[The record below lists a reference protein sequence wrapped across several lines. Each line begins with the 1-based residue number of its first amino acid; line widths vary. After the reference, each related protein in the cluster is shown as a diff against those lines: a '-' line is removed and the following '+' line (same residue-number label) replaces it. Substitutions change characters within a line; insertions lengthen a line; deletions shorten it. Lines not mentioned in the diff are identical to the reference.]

1 MLEEK
6 SRFKQ
11 APRNYAMTKGELMKK
26 LVSSHLLLVPIQ
38 APKNGGKSVHTGF
51 GLKVRTESITKRDLK
66 TGKYDGGEY

>member
-26 LVSSHLLLVPIQ
+26 LVSLQHLLVLIQ
-38 APKNGGKSVHTGF
+38 APGNGGKSVHTGF
-51 GLKVRTESITKRDLK
+51 ELKVRTESITKRDLE
-66 TGKYDGGEY
+66 TGKI